1 MWVHHEGPETP
12 KAPLPGRLGY
22 SKAGTSIP
30 AKFERYEKGRSSMR
44 VRDVSASRP
53 PQSRESHTA
62 IPALR
67 AKLLASALRYAERGM
82 YVHPLLVGA
91 KEPRWLDWE
100 ARATRDPEVIE
111 RTWGRAP
118 FNIGVACGPS
128 ALVAVDLDVP
138 HDGEVSGLADIVD
151 GMTMLDSLAAQIPGA
166 QITPT
171 LTVRTPSGGRHLV
184 YRAPAGVEVRNTAR
198 TIGWCIDTR
207 AAGGYIVGIGSQVD
221 GVPYELEGSVTDPAV
236 LPGWLLTLI
245 TTAPEPPK
253 SGGAPRRADVVA
265 RLRDLTRQ
273 GTREERW
280 AHGILRSEC
289 DELAAM
295 KPDTGRNNR
304 LNLAAYR
311 AGQLVAAGLLD
322 QAVAEEHLT
331 EAAQASGLGEKSA
344 FEIEKT
350 LRSGMTAGLS
360 RPRRMTTAP
369 ARRMGGAA

>member
-1 MWVHHEGPETP
+1 M
-12 KAPLPGRLGY
+12 
-22 SKAGTSIP
+22 
-30 AKFERYEKGRSSMR
+30 
-44 VRDVSASRP
+44 
-53 PQSRESHTA
+53 
-62 IPALR
+62 
-67 AKLLASALRYAERGM
+67 LASALRYAERGM
-82 YVHPLLVGA
+82 YIHPLLVGA
-91 KEPRWLDWE
+91 KEPRWTDWE
-100 ARATRDPEVIE
+100 ARATRDPDLIR

-128 ALVAVDLDVP
+128 NLIAVDLDTP
-138 HDGEVSGLADIVD
+138 HDGEVSGLADIID

-221 GVPYELEGSVTDPAV
+221 GISYELESSVTDPAV
-236 LPGWLLTLI
+236 LPDWLLTLI
-245 TTAPEPPK
+245 TTAPEAPK
-253 SGGAPRRADVVA
+253 AERVPRRAHVVT

-280 AHGILRSEC
+280 AAGILRSEC
-289 DELAAM
+289 DELEAM
-295 KPDTGRNNR
+295 SPDSGRNNR

-322 QAVAEEHLT
+322 QAVAEEQLT
-331 EAAQASGLGEKSA
+331 EAARACGLGTDTPH
-344 FEIEKT
+344 EIEKT
-350 LRSGMTAGLS
+350 LHSGMSAGLS

>member
-1 MWVHHEGPETP
+1 M
-12 KAPLPGRLGY
+12 
-22 SKAGTSIP
+22 
-30 AKFERYEKGRSSMR
+30 
-44 VRDVSASRP
+44 
-53 PQSRESHTA
+53 
-62 IPALR
+62 R

-82 YVHPLLVGA
+82 YVHPLAVGG
-91 KEPRWLDWE
+91 KEPRWGDWE
-100 ARATRDPEVIE
+100 ARATRDPELIQ

-128 ALVAVDLDVP
+128 SLVAIDLDVP
-138 HDGEVSGLADIVD
+138 HDGEVSGLADIID

-184 YRAPAGVEVRNTAR
+184 YRAPARIRVRNTAR

-207 AAGGYIVGIGSQVD
+207 AAGGYVVGIGSEID
-221 GVPYELEGSVTDPAV
+221 GVAYELEGSVTDPAV
-236 LPGWLLTLI
+236 LPEWLLTLI

-253 SGGAPRRADVVA
+253 GGGAPRPVAVVA

-273 GTREERW
+273 GTREQRW

-295 KPDTGRNNR
+295 QAGGRNNR

-311 AGQLVAAGLLD
+311 AGQLIGAGLLD

-360 RPRRMTTAP
+360 RPRRM
-369 ARRMGGAA
+369 GGAA